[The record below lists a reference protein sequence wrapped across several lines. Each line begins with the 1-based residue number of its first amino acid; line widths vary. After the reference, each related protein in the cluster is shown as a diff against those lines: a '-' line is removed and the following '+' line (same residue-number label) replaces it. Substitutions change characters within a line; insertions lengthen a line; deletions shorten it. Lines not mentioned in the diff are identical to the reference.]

1 MKKEEGQTL
10 VEFAL
15 AFPVLALVLFAIIQ
29 WALIFN
35 AYLTLRHAAQVCSRT
50 LSLSGA
56 ELNKSQTREIVCEA
70 IESTMDCNHL
80 DSVNAKPIQVGNDNT
95 AAVEVEVEY
104 ELPLIIQFV
113 VPNAEDNKL
122 KLTAVAIDRD
132 FN

>member
-1 MKKEEGQTL
+1 
-10 VEFAL
+10 
-15 AFPVLALVLFAIIQ
+15 
-29 WALIFN
+29 
-35 AYLTLRHAAQVCSRT
+35 
-50 LSLSGA
+50 
-56 ELNKSQTREIVCEA
+56 
-70 IESTMDCNHL
+70 MDCNHL
-80 DSVNAKPIQVGNDNT
+80 DSVNAKPIQVGKDNT